1 MHKHPNHFNLGRIG
15 RTHGLT
21 GDLICVLDTDKP
33 HAYAKLDA
41 FFLEINNQF
50 LPYFIRKFSIR
61 GSEAYISLEGV
72 TNVEQ
77 ASRLKGAEIYL
88 PLEKLPKPGKNEF
101 YFHDLI
107 GCTLTDKNHGEL
119 GVVEEIIETAGQK
132 LISFTHQGKEVL
144 IPFVKQFVT
153 TIDTENKTL
162 KTELPVG
169 LLELYLEETRAEK
182 DDALEEEEE

>member
-15 RTHGLT
+15 RTHGLA

-33 HAYAKLDA
+33 HAYVKLDA
-41 FFLEINNQF
+41 FFLEVNNQF

-88 PLEKLPKPGKNEF
+88 PLEKLPKPSKNEF

-107 GCTLTDKNHGEL
+107 GCTLIDKAHGEL

-132 LISFTHQGKEVL
+132 LIAFSHLGKEVL

-153 TIDTENKTL
+153 EIDTDTKIL
-162 KTELPVG
+162 KTEIPDG
-169 LLELYLEETRAEK
+169 LLELYLTETKAEK
-182 DDALEEEEE
+182 DDALEE